1 MKKTLII
8 HPKDDSTSFLEV
20 VYKNI
25 ENKTVVTGG
34 ISKQALKTMIEE
46 HDRVMMMGH
55 GSPHGL
61 FSIGNFHNTQG
72 GLIIDHTMV
81 RYLEKKDDNVF
92 IWCNADQFVN
102 HFKLKGFYSGMFISE
117 VIEANYCGVFGT
129 NQELIDESNYSFV
142 NIISNYINDN
152 KQTIYDKVRNEYG
165 LLAEN
170 NPVALYNNNR
180 LYCN

>member
-1 MKKTLII
+1 MKTLVI
-8 HPKDDSTSFLEV
+8 HPKDNSTSFLEV

-34 ISKQALKTMIEE
+34 ISKNSLKTMIQE

-55 GSPHGL
+55 GSPQGL
-61 FSIGNFHNTQG
+61 FSVGNFYNTQG

-81 RYLEKKDDNVF
+81 RYLDEKDDNVF
-92 IWCNADQFVN
+92 IWCNADMFVN

-117 VIEANYCGVFGT
+117 VIEANYCGVLGT
-129 NQELIDESNYSFV
+129 DQELIDESNYSFV
-142 NIISNYINDN
+142 NIISNHITNN
-152 KQTIYDKVRNEYG
+152 KSVIFENVKKEYG
-165 LLAEN
+165 LLAET

-180 LYCN
+180 LYYN

>member
-1 MKKTLII
+1 MKKTLVI
-8 HPKDDSTSFLEV
+8 HPKDNSTTFLEH
-20 VYKNI
+20 VYQNI

-34 ISKQALKTMIEE
+34 ITKHALKTMIEE

-55 GSPHGL
+55 GSPQGL

-81 RYLEKKDDNVF
+81 KYLDEKDDNVF
-92 IWCNADQFVN
+92 IWCNADMFVN

-117 VIEANYCGVFGT
+117 VIEADYCKVFGT
-129 NQELIDESNYSFV
+129 DQEIIDESNMSFV
-142 NIISNYINDN
+142 NIISNYINED
-152 KQTIYDKVRNEYG
+152 KKSIYEKVRNEYG
-165 LLAEN
+165 LLAET
-170 NPVALYNNNR
+170 NPVALYNNHR